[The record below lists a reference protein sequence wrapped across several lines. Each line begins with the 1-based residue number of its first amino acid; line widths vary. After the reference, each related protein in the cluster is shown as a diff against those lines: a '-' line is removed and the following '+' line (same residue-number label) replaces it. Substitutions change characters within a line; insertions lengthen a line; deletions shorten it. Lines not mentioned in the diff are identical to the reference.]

1 MQVQSTD
8 ATLFNWFWTEHLWS
22 NWLASHASR
31 PNHLLPEHL
40 YLQKRLIRKCVK
52 GLSIALTH
60 FPHFSW
66 QHAVFKIFLVYFR
79 KAIFR
84 RIQHSESG
92 IQTQV
97 ILGRFLKGQTQLK
110 WHLGQVGPTEFESL
124 LLKHF
129 FLKITF
135 QTFQHYVYTASRTE
149 LS

>member
-1 MQVQSTD
+1 MCQGPLNRFDS
-8 ATLFNWFWTEHLWS
+8 
-22 NWLASHASR
+22 
-31 PNHLLPEHL
+31 
-40 YLQKRLIRKCVK
+40 
-52 GLSIALTH
+52 
-60 FPHFSW
+60 
-66 QHAVFKIFLVYFR
+66 IFLIFPDNMLCSKYSLFSFR

-110 WHLGQVGPTEFESL
+110 WHLGQVGPTEFGSL